1 MKRIFFILII
11 ILLFTGNAHSNSLPD
26 SIFGIKINDNAGN
39 YVDIKKGIE
48 LKDRPGFLNYF
59 ETQGIKF
66 NQLVRN
72 DGLEHYYIRTDK
84 KNNQVKVVTG
94 YTTYSDIR
102 KKKNGEYVKKHEG
115 KYTLR
120 DLIEGLSDNYGYCLE
135 RKNIYLKNLS
145 NYYSIDKESFKNN
158 FYKKNDS
165 KGNVIF
171 YDSSELYF
179 KKGFFNKFTLQILCT
194 FVRKEKK
201 IYSTL
206 YISLADQDYF
216 NSIKPLWTKI
226 EKLNLD
232 MIKGNLK
239 GF

>member
-1 MKRIFFILII
+1 MKKLLF
-11 ILLFTGNAHSNSLPD
+11 LLFTSFFALTSCFSNNLPD
-26 SIFGIKINDNAGN
+26 SMFGIKINDNAGN

-48 LKDRPGFLNYF
+48 LKDRTGFLNYF

-66 NQLVRN
+66 NRLVRN

-94 YTTYSDIR
+94 YTTYSDTR
-102 KKKNGEYVKKHEG
+102 KKKNGEYLKKQEE

-120 DLIEGLSDNYGYCLE
+120 DLIESLSDNYGYCLE

-226 EKLNLD
+226 EKLNID